1 MIRIATYAHRYKR
14 PPGKR
19 KAVALEVPAVI
30 TAASKRRRVSNQGHR
45 CLNAAFVPCRPAR
58 PWAPDCAEGRLAGC
72 RQPKI
77 CCRSSTM
84 CEQPATHRMLSA
96 GAAASRAACGMGMA
110 GWISVGLGG
119 WLVAGFWM
127 AHTFGVAAKDDPVA
141 PCHEPEVRLRLGERA
156 PHAAPSKPG

>member
-1 MIRIATYAHRYKR
+1 
-14 PPGKR
+14 
-19 KAVALEVPAVI
+19 
-30 TAASKRRRVSNQGHR
+30 
-45 CLNAAFVPCRPAR
+45 
-58 PWAPDCAEGRLAGC
+58 
-72 RQPKI
+72 
-77 CCRSSTM
+77 M

-141 PCHEPEVRLRLGERA
+141 CRA
-156 PHAAPSKPG
+156 TAKLAGQRHVGWPVWPASEWV